1 MRGTIQN
8 GAWQTMTV
16 YPKIENFD
24 DYRIKNREY
33 SQCKLL
39 NGFFDLNCDKTYT
52 NLHGY
57 LHIQLG
63 LSTHK
68 KVVDSLISFFQNEE
82 LIVIINNNIQR
93 TNKLPI
99 YIKNLHK
106 SIKRFDKKH
115 RVVFGEYDITTDKTE
130 KSKGEPKI

>member
-1 MRGTIQN
+1 
-8 GAWQTMTV
+8 MTF

-39 NGFFDLNCDKTYT
+39 NGFFDLNCEKTYN
-52 NLHGY
+52 NLHVH
-57 LHIQLG
+57 LHVQLG
-63 LSTHK
+63 LSTNK
-68 KVVDSLISFFQNEE
+68 KVVNSLINFFQNEG
-82 LIVIINNNIQR
+82 LIVIISNIVKK
-93 TNKLPI
+93 TDKLPV
-99 YIKNLHK
+99 YLTKLRR

-130 KSKGEPKI
+130 KSKREPKT